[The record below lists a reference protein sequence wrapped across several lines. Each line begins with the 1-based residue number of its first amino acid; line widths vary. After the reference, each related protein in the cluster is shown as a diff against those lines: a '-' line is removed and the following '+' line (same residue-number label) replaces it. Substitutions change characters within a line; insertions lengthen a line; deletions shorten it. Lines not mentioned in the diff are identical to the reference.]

1 MPRLLLELRR
11 WLAQRLRGWANAMAP
26 PSQPLPKPRHQ
37 QSGRPPSG
45 PAQLSEAASTTLVSP
60 LAACPAT
67 REPLSVEQA
76 VLERSLR
83 VLRREAADAL
93 AALGSAHALVSSAR
107 FSQLQEVRQ
116 RVADGQLPHEALQ
129 TMAADYQGWQSDQ
142 VRLFDALALVL
153 RMRIPKG
160 MALEQVGEELEDQ
173 ARHHLSSLA
182 VEYQRGLLAQQ
193 FRSAPSSGGDPSDG
207 GDSNDRGA

>member
-1 MPRLLLELRR
+1 VV
-11 WLAQRLRGWANAMAP
+11 A
-26 PSQPLPKPRHQ
+26 
-37 QSGRPPSG
+37 
-45 PAQLSEAASTTLVSP
+45 P

-76 VLERSLR
+76 VLERSLS

-116 RVADGQLPHEALQ
+116 RVAEGQLPQEALQ

-160 MALEQVGEELEDQ
+160 MALEQVGEDLEEQ
-173 ARHHLSSLA
+173 ARHHLTSLA

-193 FRSAPSSGGDPSDG
+193 FRPAGGSTG
-207 GDSNDRGA
+207 GQPEAGG

>member
-11 WLAQRLRGWANAMAP
+11 WLAQRLRSWAGSVAP
-26 PSQPLPKPRHQ
+26 AARPAPS
-37 QSGRPPSG
+37 PP
-45 PAQLSEAASTTLVSP
+45 PAATASTALLAP

-76 VLERSLR
+76 VLERSLS

-116 RVADGQLPHEALQ
+116 RVAEGQLPHEALQ

-160 MALEQVGEELEDQ
+160 MTLEQVGEDLEEQ
-173 ARHHLSSLA
+173 ARHHLTSLA

-193 FRSAPSSGGDPSDG
+193 FRPSQNSGGDRSG
-207 GDSNDRGA
+207 SDRGESGV

>member
-11 WLAQRLRGWANAMAP
+11 RLAQRLRGWATAVAP
-26 PSQPLPKPRHQ
+26 PSSPRT
-37 QSGRPPSG
+37 PP
-45 PAQLSEAASTTLVSP
+45 PQLQEPGEAASAPTMLAP

-76 VLERSLR
+76 VLERSLS
-83 VLRREAADAL
+83 VLRREAGDAL

-116 RVADGQLPHEALQ
+116 RVADDQLPQEALQ

-160 MALEQVGEELEDQ
+160 MALEQVGESLEEQ
-173 ARHHLSSLA
+173 ARHHLTSLA
-182 VEYQRGLLAQQ
+182 VEYQRGLLTQQ
-193 FRSAPSSGGDPSDG
+193 FRPSQRSGGDRPDG
-207 GDSNDRGA
+207 AD

>member
-1 MPRLLLELRR
+1 MPRLLQEWRR
-11 WLAQRLRGWANAMAP
+11 WLAQQLRRWAAALAP
-26 PSQPLPKPRHQ
+26 PSTPQLTP
-37 QSGRPPSG
+37 PPSLE
-45 PAQLSEAASTTLVSP
+45 PLLSP
-60 LAACPAT
+60 LASCPAT

-76 VLERSLR
+76 VLERSLG

-116 RVADGQLPHEALQ
+116 QVTAGQLPDEALQ

-153 RMRIPKG
+153 RMRIPQG
-160 MALEQVGEELEDQ
+160 MALEQVGEDLAPQ
-173 ARHHLSSLA
+173 ARRHLASLA
-182 VEYQRGLLAQQ
+182 AEYQRGLLVQQ
-193 FRSAPSSGGDPSDG
+193 FRPAAGPGGGQPEAE
-207 GDSNDRGA
+207 R

>member
-1 MPRLLLELRR
+1 MPRLLQELRR
-11 WLAQRLRGWANAMAP
+11 WFAQRLQGWASAVAP
-26 PSQPLPKPRHQ
+26 PRSAQPPN
-37 QSGRPPSG
+37 
-45 PAQLSEAASTTLVSP
+45 AEAASIPLLTP

-116 RVADGQLPHEALQ
+116 RVADGQLPQETLQ

-142 VRLFDALALVL
+142 VRLFDALGLVL
-153 RMRIPKG
+153 RMRIPQG
-160 MALEQVGEELEDQ
+160 MALEQVGQELEEQ

-193 FRSAPSSGGDPSDG
+193 FRPAPRSGSDRSDLGEAGD
-207 GDSNDRGA
+207 

>member
-1 MPRLLLELRR
+1 MLRLIRGARRRLAQLLRR
-11 WLAQRLRGWANAMAP
+11 WAVALAPA
-26 PSQPLPKPRHQ
+26 PLPATSPV
-37 QSGRPPSG
+37 RPAI
-45 PAQLSEAASTTLVSP
+45 PAGEAKALLPVQ
-60 LAACPAT
+60 AACPAT

-76 VLERSLR
+76 VLERSLS

-116 RVADGQLPHEALQ
+116 RVAEGRLPQEALQ

-153 RMRIPKG
+153 RMRIPQG
-160 MALEQVGEELEDQ
+160 MALEQVGEELEEQ
-173 ARHHLSSLA
+173 ARQHLATLA

-193 FRSAPSSGGDPSDG
+193 FRPPGGAGGPAGAGRPESD
-207 GDSNDRGA
+207 S

>member
-1 MPRLLLELRR
+1 MELRR
-11 WLAQRLRGWANAMAP
+11 WLSQRLRRWAIALAP
-26 PSQPLPKPRHQ
+26 PS
-37 QSGRPPSG
+37 S
-45 PAQLSEAASTTLVSP
+45 PASPASPTTPVLRGKGAISNPGATAVVAP

-76 VLERSLR
+76 VLERSLS

-116 RVADGQLPHEALQ
+116 RVAEGQLPQEALQ

-160 MALEQVGEELEDQ
+160 MALEQVGEDLEEQ
-173 ARHHLSSLA
+173 ARHHLTSLA

-193 FRSAPSSGGDPSDG
+193 FRPSGGTAGSQPEAG
-207 GDSNDRGA
+207 G

>member
-11 WLAQRLRGWANAMAP
+11 WLAQRLRGWAGAVAP
-26 PSQPLPKPRHQ
+26 AAKPAPER
-37 QSGRPPSG
+37 RPTG
-45 PAQLSEAASTTLVSP
+45 PATATATTSSALLPP

-76 VLERSLR
+76 VLERSLS

-116 RVADGQLPHEALQ
+116 RVAEGQLPHEALQ

-160 MALEQVGEELEDQ
+160 MTLEQVGEDLEEQ
-173 ARHHLSSLA
+173 ARHHLTSLA

-193 FRSAPSSGGDPSDG
+193 FRPSTGSSGDPSGDDR
-207 GDSNDRGA
+207 GDSGT

>member
-11 WLAQRLRGWANAMAP
+11 WLAQRLRAWASAVTPAAKPAP
-26 PSQPLPKPRHQ
+26 APLPASP
-37 QSGRPPSG
+37 
-45 PAQLSEAASTTLVSP
+45 ASTATATTLLAP

-76 VLERSLR
+76 VLERTLS

-116 RVADGQLPHEALQ
+116 RVADGQLPHEAVQ
-129 TMAADYQGWQSDQ
+129 TMAADYQGWQGDQ

-160 MALEQVGEELEDQ
+160 MALEQVGEELEEQ
-173 ARHHLSSLA
+173 ARHHLTSLA

-193 FRSAPSSGGDPSDG
+193 FRPATSSGGDRSGSDR
-207 GDSNDRGA
+207 GDSGA

>member
-1 MPRLLLELRR
+1 MPRPLEELRR
-11 WLAQRLRGWANAMAP
+11 WLAQRLRRWAIALAP
-26 PSQPLPKPRHQ
+26 PTTPRIPPGPPQPSQEPK
-37 QSGRPPSG
+37 
-45 PAQLSEAASTTLVSP
+45 AATGLAP

-76 VLERSLR
+76 VLERSLS

-116 RVADGQLPHEALQ
+116 RVAAGQLPQEALQ

-153 RMRIPKG
+153 RMRIPGG
-160 MALEQVGEELEDQ
+160 MALEHVGEDLEEQ
-173 ARHHLSSLA
+173 ARHHLTSLA

-193 FRSAPSSGGDPSDG
+193 FRPSRGSAGGRPEA
-207 GDSNDRGA
+207 GD

>member
-1 MPRLLLELRR
+1 MPRLLEEWRR
-11 WLAQRLRGWANAMAP
+11 RLARLLRGWAAALAP
-26 PSQPLPKPRHQ
+26 PSTSRLSLAPSLEPLT
-37 QSGRPPSG
+37 S
-45 PAQLSEAASTTLVSP
+45 A

-76 VLERSLR
+76 VLERSLG

-116 RVADGQLPHEALQ
+116 RVAAGQLPQDALQ

-153 RMRIPKG
+153 RMRIPQG
-160 MALEQVGEELEDQ
+160 TALEQVGEELEPQ
-173 ARHHLSSLA
+173 ARQHLASLA
-182 VEYQRGLLAQQ
+182 AEYQRGLLAQQ
-193 FRSAPSSGGDPSDG
+193 FRPAGEPGGAASDADG
-207 GDSNDRGA
+207 

>member
-1 MPRLLLELRR
+1 MSRLLRELRHWLALRLRR
-11 WLAQRLRGWANAMAP
+11 WATALAP
-26 PSQPLPKPRHQ
+26 PAPPAF
-37 QSGRPPSG
+37 PPSRSPQPPTQG
-45 PAQLSEAASTTLVSP
+45 AETSAGVSAVTA

-76 VLERSLR
+76 VLERTLS

-116 RVADGQLPHEALQ
+116 RVNEGKLPQEALQ

-160 MALEQVGEELEDQ
+160 MALEQVGEDLENQ
-173 ARHHLSSLA
+173 ARHHLTSLA

-193 FRSAPSSGGDPSDG
+193 FPPSGGS
-207 GDSNDRGA
+207 GAAPGQNGA